1 MFEGYVPNFGV
12 IRSSREVVAFV
23 LVPLFVHGL
32 PVCVELET
40 TIKPF
45 PFGSTVPFEF
55 PVVFTLFVE
64 VAFPLPKSEPIE
76 TVAEASEERAFGTIF
91 TIPILKKTS
100 INKIAPMTI
109 ILRSV
114 FIM

>member
-12 IRSSREVVAFV
+12 IRSSREVVAFEF
-23 LVPLFVHGL
+23 LSLGD
-32 PVCVELET
+32 VELET

-45 PFGSTVPFEF
+45 PLGITVPFEF
-55 PVVFTLFVE
+55 PFVPLSVE
-64 VAFPLPKSEPIE
+64 VAFSPPLKIEPID
-76 TVAEASEERAFGTIF
+76 TVAEASEDRAFGTIF

-109 ILRSV
+109 TLRSV